1 MSDNTIEK
9 SYLIEIAYKKLKELI
24 LLGKIEEEKI
34 NQNRLVNSFGISKTP
49 ILIALHQ
56 LEIDGYLEKIPNKG
70 FYLKKYRK
78 IDLIELQE
86 IRVLFESFGAEKIIE
101 NMTDK
106 DKEILIG
113 FKNNFEKYFSN
124 KDLNNYNNTDKEFHE
139 YLIERSKNNMMIKL
153 FKKFYNIFIKFSVI
167 NLLISK
173 NEGISVPYDLT
184 LKQHISIIN
193 YIIEKDIRKT
203 SELIKEHLESV
214 TKLL

>member
-124 KDLNNYNNTDKEFHE
+124 KDLNNYNNTDMPSFLEINRFITE
-139 YLIERSKNNMMIKL
+139 NFI
-153 FKKFYNIFIKFSVI
+153 NI
-167 NLLISK
+167 L
-173 NEGISVPYDLT
+173 
-184 LKQHISIIN
+184 
-193 YIIEKDIRKT
+193 
-203 SELIKEHLESV
+203 
-214 TKLL
+214 